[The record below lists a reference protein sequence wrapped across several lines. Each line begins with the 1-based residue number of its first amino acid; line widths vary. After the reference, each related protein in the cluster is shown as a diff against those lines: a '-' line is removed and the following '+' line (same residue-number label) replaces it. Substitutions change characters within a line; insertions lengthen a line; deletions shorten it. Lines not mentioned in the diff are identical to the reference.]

1 MLTPEGMTRVL
12 IAATKSQ
19 MEPVIREIYRQNLFH
34 IEEFV
39 EKDRKEYEG
48 YRIGTPLPQANETSR
63 ELLRLRGITNAFMIR
78 EDEEGNAGERQ
89 KTEHLAG
96 LIEKELPSLEKG
108 VEDLLA
114 RRTHLDTQIKDY
126 EQKIEGLKPFQDV
139 PLDLELL
146 RGYRSF
152 SVFCGYISREL
163 SLDIPHEIYT
173 TDSKKAKLITLVV
186 SNNDRSAAE
195 QALADAQFQA
205 VPVPEEEGLAK
216 TRIGYYESQLLSV
229 KGELEEINRRLDEIK
244 KEHKGLFLAC
254 NELLTADI
262 EMAEAP
268 LRFATIGES
277 FIVEGWV
284 PTTELEKFRQG
295 IHYATGGK
303 VYVYELD
310 PTEVEDVAPTEYHN
324 VSFAKPT
331 EMLMDVYS
339 RPKYTEIDP
348 TLLVSIIFPIFFG
361 IILGDVGYGAIVL
374 ALSLGLR
381 KIVTGDEG
389 SRLLKVLRN
398 ASISSIIFGI
408 LYSECFG
415 FALPW
420 SPILFSRHLNI
431 GGHAGGH
438 GPDVI
443 SLMIMAVW
451 IGILQITLG
460 RILGMINHARQD
472 HGAHRIKAI
481 LANLG
486 WIMVLW
492 GILFM
497 LWAAFTMPFM
507 PDFTG
512 LPPVVMG
519 LNIASLLGIVL
530 ILLGVIF
537 IIRDSALEI
546 VELPTILSHVLSYA
560 RLVGV
565 GLSSVAIAMVVNFI
579 AIGLIIEPQLKS
591 LSAVGVIII
600 IVGVL
605 VFVIGHLLNTIL
617 GVLGGAL
624 QSIRLQYVEFFT
636 KFYKGGGK
644 KYTPFGMKKR
654 FTED

>member
-1 MLTPEGMTRVL
+1 MFTPEGMTRVL

-39 EKDRKEYEG
+39 EKEKEEYEG

-63 ELLRLRGITNAFMIR
+63 ELLRLRGITNAFMIH
-78 EDEEGNAGERQ
+78 DEEGEPEEKKKHAQ
-89 KTEHLAG
+89 LSG
-96 LIEKELPSLEKG
+96 LIERELPTLEQE
-108 VEDLLA
+108 VEDLLG
-114 RRTHLDTQIKDY
+114 RRSRLDAQIKEY
-126 EQKIEGLKPFQDV
+126 EQKIEGLKPFSGT
-139 PLDLELL
+139 PIELDLL
-146 RGYRSF
+146 RGFQTF
-152 SVFCGYISREL
+152 SVYTGYISRNL

-173 TDSKKAKLITLVV
+173 SETKKEKFVVLVV
-186 SNNDRSAAE
+186 SNQHTGIAE
-195 QALADAQFQA
+195 RALEDAQFQA
-205 VPVPEEEGLAK
+205 VPVPDETGKAPD
-216 TRIGYYESQLLSV
+216 RIGYYEGQILSV
-229 KGELEEINRRLDEIK
+229 KGEFGEVNRRLDEIK
-244 KEHKGLFLAC
+244 KEHRDFFLAC
-254 NELLTADI
+254 NELLTADV

-268 LRFATIGES
+268 LRFATTGES
-277 FIVEGWV
+277 FIAEGWV
-284 PTTELEKFRQG
+284 PTERLETFRQG

-310 PTEVEDVAPTEYHN
+310 PTEVEETAPVEYHN
-324 VSFAKPT
+324 VGFAKPT
-331 EMLMDVYS
+331 EMLMDIYS

-361 IILGDVGYGAIVL
+361 IILGDVGYGAIIL

-381 KIVTGDEG
+381 KFIKGDEG
-389 SRLLKVLRN
+389 TRLLKVLRN
-398 ASISSIIFGI
+398 ASISSIIFGV
-408 LYSECFG
+408 LFSEFFG
-415 FALPW
+415 FSLPW
-420 SPILFSRHLNI
+420 PPILFSRHLNI

-438 GPDVI
+438 GPEVV
-443 SLMIMAVW
+443 SLMIMAIW

-460 RILGMINHARQD
+460 RILGIINHAKQD
-472 HGAHRIKAI
+472 HGSHRTKAV

-497 LWAAFTMPFM
+497 LWASFVMPFM
-507 PDFTG
+507 PDLTG
-512 LPPVVMG
+512 LPPVAMG
-519 LNIASLLGIVL
+519 LNVASIVGIVM

-537 IIRDSALEI
+537 IVRDSALEI

-579 AIGLIIEPQLKS
+579 AIGLIIEPQLES
-591 LSAVGVIII
+591 LSAFGVIII
-600 IVGVL
+600 IVGIL

-617 GVLGGAL
+617 GMLGGAL

-636 KFYKGGGK
+636 KFYKGGGR

-654 FTED
+654 FMED